1 MAKIIPGHTES
12 EIRKLFADRYGTEL
26 TRGQIGNTKTR
37 LGVKSGT
44 HGGRFAKG
52 CTPHN
57 KGRTWDEM
65 GYSEELRES
74 MLANCFKPGHMP
86 ANAKDKPVGYERV
99 TRDGYVEV
107 KIAERPSRPFRNDN
121 FKLKHRLV
129 WEQHNGRPVPPG
141 HHIVFADGDKRNFD
155 PDNLVAVSRSD
166 WAVIANSEIE
176 YSDRETLLA
185 AVDIAQLRR
194 GIYAARCRERNC
206 KRCGEEFKP
215 RFAHQRTCD
224 KCLGRE

>member
-1 MAKIIPGHTES
+1 MARIIPGHTER
-12 EIRKLFADRYGTEL
+12 EIRKLFAERYGIEL
-26 TRGQIGNTKTR
+26 TEGQINNTKVR
-37 LGVKSGT
+37 LGIKSGT
-44 HGGRFAKG
+44 HGGRFEKG
-52 CTPHN
+52 HIPYN

-65 GYSEELRES
+65 GYSEESRKA
-74 MLANCFKPGHMP
+74 MLSTCFKPGNMP

-99 TRDGYVEV
+99 SKEGYIMV
-107 KIAERPSRPFRNDN
+107 KVADRPSKPFRNDN
-121 FKLKHRLV
+121 FKQKHRLV
-129 WEQHNGRPVPPG
+129 WEQANGRPVPPG
-141 HHIVFADGDKRNFD
+141 HHIVFADGDRRNFD

-206 KRCGEEFKP
+206 RKCGDEFKP
-215 RFAHQRTCD
+215 RFPNQRTCD
-224 KCLGRE
+224 KCLGRK